1 MALPLTLNH
10 TCSNMKRAFDPITN
24 TFLLFVA
31 GLVAMGVY
39 ARTKNK
45 AFIYAAVAA
54 FVWAGIRLMAISK
67 NKGGKYSAKVYN
79 NSDNSVCVQSEF
91 AGVFSIS
98 PGMSVDANTIKTL
111 KHSDKAYKL
120 RNGTVVYVG
129 KNGNVKAYSPISAAI
144 NPGWKDRSYF
154 EKEGALEQWESL
166 FNCN

>member
-1 MALPLTLNH
+1 MALPLTPNH
-10 TCSNMKRAFDPITN
+10 TFFNMKRALDPITT

-67 NKGGKYSAKVYN
+67 NNGGRYSAKVYN
-79 NSDNSVCVQSEF
+79 NSDDSVCVQSEF
-91 AGVFSIS
+91 AGTFSIS
-98 PGMSVDANTIKTL
+98 PGMSVDANAIKTL

-120 RNGTVVYVG
+120 RNGTTVYVG
-129 KNGNVKAYSPISAAI
+129 KNGNVKAYSPISAAF
-144 NPGWKDRSYF
+144 NPGWKDRAYF
-154 EKEGALEQWESL
+154 ESKGNIADWESL
-166 FNCN
+166 INCN